1 MHIIH
6 LTSSRFL
13 GGPER
18 QMLGMAEAIRQRAA
32 TAFISF
38 PEEGR
43 CEEFLAVVRERGFV
57 GLALGNDF
65 PHVRAAVRELATV
78 LRELRGDVLLC
89 HGYKA
94 NLLGRVA
101 ARRVGIPA
109 VAVSRG
115 WTGETARVRL
125 YEWLDR
131 RHLRWMDHVV
141 CVSHGQAE
149 KVRHWCGVPEH
160 RISVIHNSAP
170 ARAPIVD
177 AAASRYRLCNFF
189 PDPDA
194 ISGLV
199 LAAGRLSPEKGF
211 AVLIDAAA
219 TIVRQRRD
227 IGFVLCGDGCC
238 REELKNRAA
247 RVGLTGRFVF
257 AGHRRD
263 VAELMAGADL
273 VVIPSYT
280 EGLPNVALE
289 AAVAGIP
296 VVATAVGGVPEAVL
310 DGQTGHLVP
319 PGDASALAQRI
330 CDLLDHPERRRQF
343 GAAARQRMER
353 HFTFAAQADAYYHL
367 LHRLLDGRT
376 PDGEVSTLDCPRG
389 NNDIPSPKSNDTRS
403 TDANYSHP
411 VVAHHSFTRCGREAA
426 GVAGGHAD

>member
-18 QMLGMAEAIRQRAA
+18 QMVGMAEAIRPRAA

-43 CEEFLAVVRERGFV
+43 CEEFLAAVRERGFA

-65 PHVRAAVRELATV
+65 PRVRAALGELAAV

-101 ARRVGIPA
+101 ARRAGLPA

-131 RHLRWMDHVV
+131 RHLKWMDHVV

-149 KVRHWCGVPEH
+149 KVRRWCGVPAW

-170 ARAPIVD
+170 ARAATPD
-177 AAASRYRLCNFF
+177 ATESRRRLCNLF

-194 ISGLV
+194 IGGLV

-211 AVLIDAAA
+211 VVLIDAAA
-219 TIVRQRRD
+219 ALVRHRRD
-227 IGFVLCGDGCC
+227 VGFVLCGDGRC
-238 REELKNRAA
+238 REELKAHAA
-247 RVGLTGRFVF
+247 RLGLTGRFVF

-263 VAELMAGADL
+263 VAELMAGAD
-273 VVIPSYT
+273 VVAIPSYT

-289 AAVAGIP
+289 AGAAGIP

-310 DGQTGHLVP
+310 DGLTGYLVP
-319 PGDASALAQRI
+319 PGDASALAQRVR
-330 CDLLDHPERRRQF
+330 DLLDDPERRRQF

-367 LHRLLDGRT
+367 LHRLLHRRT
-376 PDGEVSTLDCPRG
+376 PDSNGWTLDCPGG
-389 NNDIPSPKSNDTRS
+389 NNDIPHPNRNCTRS
-403 TDANYSHP
+403 TDANHSHP
-411 VVAHHSFTRCGREAA
+411 LVAHHPFSRCGREAA
-426 GVAGGHAD
+426 STAGRCGD